1 LHDKPTSAH
10 IHPTLRHMVSSIR
23 LGSHNGLAGRHP
35 DLAVSRVPF
44 QRAKSQIAIS
54 KTKNLSSMS
63 GLI

>member
-1 LHDKPTSAH
+1 
-10 IHPTLRHMVSSIR
+10 MVSSIR